1 VAKNMVIWT
10 FFNSFE
16 FFEWQYKLELLF
28 PEKKKKKEKK
38 NLFVE
43 IY

>member
-16 FFEWQYKLELLF
+16 FFEWQYKLDLLF
-28 PEKKKKKEKK
+28 PEKKKKKSYCGD
-38 NLFVE
+38 LLG
-43 IY
+43 